1 MVQQLCDPNEYREV
15 VIAMI
20 IGDDITYLVK
30 RVSGQRQDRN
40 FRHLEHEDN
49 LLDNW
54 SLDLKPG
61 CAAAYIMAW

>member
-1 MVQQLCDPNEYREV
+1 
-15 VIAMI
+15 MI
-20 IGDDITYLVK
+20 IGDDVTYLVK

-54 SLDLKPG
+54 SLELKPG